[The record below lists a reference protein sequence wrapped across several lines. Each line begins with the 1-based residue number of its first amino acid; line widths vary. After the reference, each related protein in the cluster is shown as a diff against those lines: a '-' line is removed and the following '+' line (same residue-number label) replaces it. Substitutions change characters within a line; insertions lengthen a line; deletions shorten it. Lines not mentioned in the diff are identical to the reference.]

1 MRSLLFSSSS
11 NRAFFHQPGESVV
24 CGFSFSFVASSSAFT
39 ASARNGP
46 GLYTLAKGV
55 SSVSMV
61 GAGTPRGVDYTLQA
75 FVASSA
81 SFAVCFDARLHL
93 LCLLT
98 LLNTRHP
105 SSTWLPGPYCSD
117 FATPD
122 NHFIFSQSHNKREL
136 DLHCKIAPLA
146 LRASTVLSHFNPAN
160 PSRQHLRLRSHL
172 PPALSTTTCAS
183 TTTTEQYCSLQSWG
197 KHSLAGGHYGRS
209 LCLYVH

>member
-1 MRSLLFSSSS
+1 MCRWLVQALQEASTIPCRPSSHLLPRSLFALM
-11 NRAFFHQPGESVV
+11 RA
-24 CGFSFSFVASSSAFT
+24 CIYFT
-39 ASARNGP
+39 
-46 GLYTLAKGV
+46 Y
-55 SSVSMV
+55 
-61 GAGTPRGVDYTLQA
+61 
-75 FVASSA
+75 
-81 SFAVCFDARLHL
+81 
-93 LCLLT
+93 LLT
-98 LLNTRHP
+98 LLDTRHP

-146 LRASTVLSHFNPAN
+146 LRASTVSCHFNPAS

-183 TTTTEQYCSLQSWG
+183 TTTTEQYCSSKSWG
-197 KHSLAGGHYGRS
+197 NHSLAGGHYGRS